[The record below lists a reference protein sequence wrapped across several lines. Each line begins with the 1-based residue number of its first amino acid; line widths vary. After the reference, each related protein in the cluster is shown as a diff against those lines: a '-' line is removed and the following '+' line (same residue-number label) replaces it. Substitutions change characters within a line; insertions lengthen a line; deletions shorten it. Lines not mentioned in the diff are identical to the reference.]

1 MSLLIQ
7 LRRMVMGVI
16 AVFSELAGLCIL
28 ADSSIAV
35 PFRPLLVYADEDF
48 VGQPLQNHCID
59 YQVSS
64 NVNSLNFLT
73 KINLRR
79 LLEVIDEST
88 TGVISVAITAS
99 SFNLFNLG
107 MIVLLKLLCIHRR
120 SSLWEQ

>member
-1 MSLLIQ
+1 
-7 LRRMVMGVI
+7 MGTKTR
-16 AVFSELAGLCIL
+16 AFQELNYTVLGLCIL

-64 NVNSLNFLT
+64 NVNSLNFL
-73 KINLRR
+73 IA
-79 LLEVIDEST
+79 
-88 TGVISVAITAS
+88 VAITAS

-120 SSLWEQ
+120 SSLWQQ